1 MGKRHKTVPE
11 KSSETI
17 KCLNCGTEFH
27 SKFCPECGQDAQT
40 GRYTTRVIYQNIVTA
55 LKGSGI
61 LFTLKNLFTRPG
73 AMVVD
78 MLNGKR
84 RRYLSPFPALFFV
97 LTIYLL
103 IASFTGS
110 REDTPAVWNLEEE
123 QSFDV
128 KKATDA
134 VFVVFYSARDF
145 LGRNYTLSILLTL
158 PFWTFSARLCYGKEN
173 RKRYYRS
180 EYTVA
185 VVYSL
190 VMVIIYRCV
199 MSLAH
204 PLSKEVLSCLEM
216 LLPFFVIV
224 AFVCCFRKMMGFGLV
239 NMVVR
244 SIFVSILYYIM
255 LFTLILALCFCVYAA
270 TYAMYH
276 AN

>member
-55 LKGSGI
+55 FKGSGI

-84 RRYLSPFPALFFV
+84 RRYMSPFPALFFV

-110 REDTPAVWNLEEE
+110 REAAPAVLNSGEELSME
-123 QSFDV
+123 ERRASE
-128 KKATDA
+128 TMLTI
-134 VFVVFYSARDF
+134 FYAARDF
-145 LGRNYTLSILLTL
+145 LGRNYTISILLTL
-158 PFWTFSARLCYGKEN
+158 PFWTLSARLCYGKEN

-185 VVYSL
+185 VAYSM
-190 VMVIIYRCV
+190 VMVIIYRWV
-199 MSLAH
+199 MSLVYPISKDVLDYMDMFL
-204 PLSKEVLSCLEM
+204 PL
-216 LLPFFVIV
+216 FVVV
-224 AFVCCFRKMMGFGLV
+224 AFICCFRKMMGFGLV
-239 NMVVR
+239 NTALR
-244 SIFVSILYYIM
+244 SILVSILYYSM
-255 LFTLILALCFCVYAA
+255 LLVFVVVLCLCVYGGS
-270 TYAMYH
+270 YAIYH
-276 AN
+276 IN